1 MKSLIMKYLK
11 NYIVLALGL
20 LVVSACSE
28 DDKVTDEIVATT
40 TRGAVIRTITI
51 DPNAFDLFDASS
63 VWTITAEYQDI
74 TDGDLFSDIDVYVNF
89 VDNTDFNGTTTTT
102 ETLLTTI
109 PASSFTG
116 GPNGLPRGTFSIVY
130 GEALSALGVPNDP
143 GSVTGGDQINIR
155 LAVNLTDGRSFTDV
169 DATGNVSGGSFF
181 SSPYAYR
188 ANIVCPPTTP
198 TPGTWSIEM
207 QDSFGDGWNG
217 ASLDVTIDG
226 TTTQY
231 TFTTGSTAS
240 FTFDVPSGAE
250 VISIIFTSGA
260 FDEEVTAQV
269 TSANGNVVVD
279 LQPSPA
285 AGVELLDYCLDNL

>member
-1 MKSLIMKYLK
+1 MKNLK
-11 NYIVLALGL
+11 LYFMFALGML
-20 LVVSACSE
+20 IVSSCSE
-28 DDKVTDEIVATT
+28 DDKITNEVVDAT
-40 TRGAVIRTITI
+40 TRGAVIRTVNI
-51 DPNAFDLFDASS
+51 DPNSFNVFDPSS
-63 VWTITAEYQDI
+63 VWTITAEYQDV
-74 TDGDLFSDIDVYVNF
+74 TDGELLSDIDVFLDF
-89 VDNTDFNGTTTTT
+89 VDNSEENGTTTAT
-102 ETLLTTI
+102 ETLFTNI
-109 PASSFTG
+109 AASAFSQSV
-116 GPNGLPRGTFSIVY
+116 NGLPETTFSIGY
-130 GEALSALGVPNDP
+130 GEALNLLGVPNDP
-143 GSVTGGDQINIR
+143 ASVTGGDQINIR

-188 ANIVCPPTTP
+188 ANIVCPPTVP

-207 QDSFGDGWNG
+207 QDSFGDGWND

-231 TFTTGSTAS
+231 TFTTGGAAS
-240 FTFDVPSGAE
+240 FTFDVPTGTE
-250 VISIIFTSGA
+250 VISIIFTSGD

-269 TSANGNVVVD
+269 TSANGNEVVD